1 MNDIW
6 RDLLHL
12 RADVTLAVG
21 LVLAVGVTIHILLTK
36 REVASAVGWIGL
48 VWFAPIAGAVAYA
61 VLGVNR
67 VKRRARQLR
76 PQDEEAAAT
85 AEASPAGSES
95 YFDSLQRGIGRITE
109 RPLLAGTAQHV
120 LTLTP

>member
-12 RADVTLAVG
+12 RADITLAVG
-21 LVLAVGVTIHILLTK
+21 LLLAVGVTVHILLTK

-67 VKRRARQLR
+67 VARAPGSSARRTAEPQRRHGARRAA
-76 PQDEEAAAT
+76 PG
-85 AEASPAGSES
+85 PN
-95 YFDSLQRGIGRITE
+95 
-109 RPLLAGTAQHV
+109 
-120 LTLTP
+120 